1 MELTAENVKAKL
13 APRWNAI
20 FFEQVDSTNDI
31 AMEHLQRNRSFL
43 QAQDAGDVIVADDQ
57 VKGKGRLDRT
67 WYTPPGTALIVSVIL
82 PVKEHE
88 YLPRVTML
96 GAVAIAEMIED
107 LRHPKGHVTDMPLQ
121 NTDSTVAIKWPNDVQ
136 VNGKKVSGVLSE
148 VNWNIASGIKGR
160 VLHGVVLGMGVNVR
174 IDFKGTELENTA
186 ISIEPALGR
195 KVDRLELLGNLMAR
209 VEYWFA
215 RIGSDELFE
224 AWKSRLNMLGK
235 MVTVQQGTI
244 HGLAESVDASGTL
257 LVRDEQD
264 VLHRVVAGDIALG
277 S

>member
-13 APRWNAI
+13 APRWNAV
-20 FFEQVDSTNDI
+20 FYERVDSTNDI

-43 QAQDAGDVIVADDQ
+43 QAQDAGDVIVADEQ
-57 VKGKGRLDRT
+57 VKGKGRLDRI

-82 PVKEHE
+82 PVKEHD

-96 GAVAIAEMIED
+96 GAMAIAEMIENLAAAD
-107 LRHPKGHVTDMPLQ
+107 VG
-121 NTDSTVAIKWPNDVQ
+121 IKWPNDVQ
-136 VNGKKVSGVLSE
+136 VNGKKVSGVLAE
-148 VNWNIASGIKGR
+148 ANWIPNVVATRK
-160 VLHGVVLGMGVNVR
+160 LYGVVLGMGVNVR
-174 IDFKGTELENTA
+174 IDFSGTELENTA
-186 ISIEPALGR
+186 ISIEPALGTSVNR
-195 KVDRLELLGNLMAR
+195 LDLLVDLMAR
-209 VEYWFA
+209 VDYWYA
-215 RIGSDELFE
+215 RIGSDELFD

-235 MVTVQQGTI
+235 MVTVQHGTI